1 MKSAMPQP
9 AEPTEIYLLPGDL
22 HFSDKLVRIHTVLG
36 SCISIAL
43 WHPLL
48 RIGGMCHFVL
58 PNRIKQINHEPKGHY
73 ADEALEIML
82 REIARHN
89 TRPCD
94 YHVKLFG
101 GGNMFEHVP
110 ARQTMNVARDNIE
123 AARALLK
130 QHGFEIHAEHVGG
143 NGHRRIIFD
152 LSDGSVLMKHRKL

>member
-1 MKSAMPQP
+1 MPQL
-9 AEPTEIYLLPGDL
+9 AEPAEIYLLPGDF
-22 HFSDKLVRIHTVLG
+22 HFSDENTRIHTVLG

-58 PNRIKQINHEPKGHY
+58 PNRLKRTSHEPKGHY
-73 ADEALEIML
+73 ADEVIELMLHEITK
-82 REIARHN
+82 RN
-89 TRPCD
+89 TRPSD

-110 ARQTMNVARDNIE
+110 ARQTLNIARDNIE
-123 AARALLK
+123 AARILLK
-130 QHGFEIHAEHVGG
+130 THGFVIQAEHVGG

-152 LSDGSVLMKHRKL
+152 LHDGSVLMKHRKL

>member
-1 MKSAMPQP
+1 MPQL
-9 AEPTEIYLLPGDL
+9 AEPAEIYLLPGDF
-22 HFSDKLVRIHTVLG
+22 HFSDENTRIHTVLG

-58 PNRIKQINHEPKGHY
+58 PNRLKRLNHEPKGHY
-73 ADEALEIML
+73 ADEAIELMLHEISK
-82 REIARHN
+82 RN
-89 TRPCD
+89 TRPSD

-110 ARQTMNVARDNIE
+110 ARQTLNIARDNIE
-123 AARALLK
+123 AARILLK
-130 QHGFEIHAEHVGG
+130 AHGFVIQAEHVGG

-152 LSDGSVLMKHRKL
+152 LHDGSVLMKHRKL